1 MGLDDEF
8 KLRKATVKEK
18 LDFRSYMI
26 SVNGQVY
33 TDGFADS
40 SGFVKDRRDNT
51 RSVAILAEVF
61 N

>member
-1 MGLDDEF
+1 M
-8 KLRKATVKEK
+8 KEK